1 MSQPMQQQVKLV
13 YDLKLLIKQQQDR
26 RNR

>member
-26 RNR
+26 RNG